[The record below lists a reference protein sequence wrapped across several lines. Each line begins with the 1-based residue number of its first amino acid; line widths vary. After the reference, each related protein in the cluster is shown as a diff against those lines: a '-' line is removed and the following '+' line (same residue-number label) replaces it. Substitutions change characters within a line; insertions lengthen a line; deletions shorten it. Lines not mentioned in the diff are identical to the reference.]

1 MTTDLYMLAWT
12 AGFTAALW
20 IPYVLARIR
29 THGRAETITYKADD
43 KPLPTWATRAKRAHS
58 NAIENLAPFAA
69 LVLVAHLAGAANQ
82 TTAVASIVF
91 FWARVAHYLAYI
103 SGLPVLRTLTYAIGW
118 AAMAVIFFQIVT

>member
-12 AGFTAALW
+12 AGFTALLW
-20 IPYVLARIR
+20 IPYILARIG
-29 THGRAETITYKADD
+29 TYGRVETITYKADD
-43 KPLPTWATRAKRAHS
+43 KPLPAWAARAKRAHS

-69 LVLVAHLAGAANQ
+69 LVTVAQLAGAANQ

-103 SGLPVLRTLTYAIGW
+103 SGWPVLRTLTYAIAW
-118 AAMAVIFFQIVT
+118 AALVVIFFQIVT